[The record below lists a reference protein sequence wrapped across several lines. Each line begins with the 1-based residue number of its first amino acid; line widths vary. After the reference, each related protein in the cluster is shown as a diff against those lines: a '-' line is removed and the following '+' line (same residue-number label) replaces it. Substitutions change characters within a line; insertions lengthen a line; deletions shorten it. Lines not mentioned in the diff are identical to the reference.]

1 MLSKFHF
8 SRHALGPLSAAAD
21 VGIATST
28 NAAYEMMKQ
37 GGQGGGQDGGDR
49 YVPPGGLPVGE
60 GMYEIPSP
68 PAPSSQPL
76 CLVEVGQRGREM
88 WCMNSFLES
97 SDCTLQGTCS
107 VGNTVQCVTCTV
119 DVDIVCI
126 CSVTS
131 HENTVYNICDYYYVD
146 IDNCCVNP
154 GHVYNQTHICI
165 AVFYDCAA

>member
-8 SRHALGPLSAAAD
+8 SRHVLGPLSPAAD

-49 YVPPGGLPVGE
+49 YVPPGGPRVGE
-60 GMYEIPSP
+60 GMYEVPSP
-68 PAPSSQPL
+68 LAPSSQPL

-97 SDCTLQGTCS
+97 SDCTLQGTCIVWGTLYS
-107 VGNTVQCVTCTV
+107 V
-119 DVDIVCI
+119 
-126 CSVTS
+126 
-131 HENTVYNICDYYYVD
+131 
-146 IDNCCVNP
+146 
-154 GHVYNQTHICI
+154 
-165 AVFYDCAA
+165 